1 MPAVA
6 LTGHKTRETGLKVAV
21 LFEDGYGH
29 WGWICWRCSR
39 SDVRIQQDGFATRGG
54 ARKAARDHEKR
65 RGH

>member
-6 LTGHKTRETGLKVAV
+6 LTGKKDRETGLKTAV

-29 WGWICWRCSR
+29 WGWVCWRCSR
-39 SDVRIQQDGFATRGG
+39 RDVQIQQDGFNTRGG
-54 ARKAARDHEKR
+54 AREAAHKHEKR